1 MEEIRREL
9 KALIISTLNLDGMAP
24 EQIDDGAPLFGEG
37 LGLDSLDALEL
48 VVALQH
54 RYGVMLDVNAEEGK
68 KIFSSVRALGVYVQA
83 HRSTAA

>member
-9 KALIISTLNLDGMAP
+9 KVLIIQTLNLADRSP
-24 EQIDDGAPLFGEG
+24 EQIDDDAPLFGEG

-54 RYGVMLDVNAEEGK
+54 RFGVMLNVNAEDGK
-68 KIFSSVRALGVYVQA
+68 KIFASVQSLAEYVQA
-83 HRSTAA
+83 HRSAR